1 VTQPWA
7 PDRIVDA
14 DLAKALIET
23 RFPELAPVQL
33 ESLGEGWDNTAYKV
47 NDSFVFRFPR
57 REPAVALIG
66 TECRV
71 LPLLA
76 PHLPVSVPSPE
87 WTGDRDPRYSW
98 PFAGYRILPGRTA
111 DRAELD
117 DPSRAALAKPLGA
130 FLAALHA
137 IPVDPGWG
145 LPPDTI
151 GRLDG
156 EKLAARVRSSLGALG
171 KDDLVGGTDRWVAI
185 ADEAAALRAGSD
197 LRVVHGDLYA
207 RHLIV
212 DDAKQLSGIID
223 WGDVHLGD
231 PAVDLSVAWSFLP
244 PSGRL
249 PFREAYGPVEDG
261 IWRLA
266 RLRALHYG
274 IVLIDYGRGVN
285 DPHLVREGRTILR
298 LVVSE

>member
-1 VTQPWA
+1 MTEPWA
-7 PDRIVDA
+7 AQRVVDP
-14 DLAKALIET
+14 DLAKTLLELQ
-23 RFPELAPVQL
+23 FPDLAPVRL
-33 ESLGEGWDNTAYKV
+33 ESLGEGWDNTAYLV
-47 NDSFVFRFPR
+47 NESLVFRFPR
-57 REPAVALIG
+57 RDVAVPL
-66 TECRV
+66 TETESRV

-76 PHLPVSVPSPE
+76 PHLPVAVPSPE
-87 WTGDRDPRYSW
+87 WKGVPEGRYPW
-98 PFAGYRILPGRTA
+98 PFFGYRMLPGRTA

-117 DPSRAALAKPLGA
+117 DASRAALARPLAG

-137 IPVDPGWG
+137 IPVEPSWG
-145 LPPDTI
+145 LSPDTI

-156 EKLAARVRSSLGALG
+156 AKLAGRVRASLEALHR
-171 KDDLVGGTDRWVAI
+171 DEVVGGAKTWKEI
-185 ADEAAALRAGSD
+185 ADEAASLRGGSD

-207 RHLIV
+207 RHLIL
-212 DDAKQLSGIID
+212 DDGRGLSGVID

-231 PAVDLSVAWSFLP
+231 PAVDLSVGWSFLP

-249 PFREAYGPVEDG
+249 PFREAYGPIDEG
-261 IWRLA
+261 IWKLA